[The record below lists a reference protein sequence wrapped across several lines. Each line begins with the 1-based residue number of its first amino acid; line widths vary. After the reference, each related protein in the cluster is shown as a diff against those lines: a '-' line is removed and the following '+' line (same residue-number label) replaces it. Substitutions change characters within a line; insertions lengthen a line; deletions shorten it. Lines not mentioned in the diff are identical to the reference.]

1 MALPMP
7 NSSARPWPRTA
18 RGFTYL
24 GLLFALALIGL
35 ALGAAGTVWSAAAR
49 RDKEQELLWRGGE
62 IRRAIARYY
71 QAGGGLRMFPKTL
84 EDLLED
90 RRGPVMLRHLRRVYA
105 DPMTGSADW
114 ELLRTASGELIGV
127 ASRSTVEPLKKRGFS
142 PTDTGF
148 DDAAC
153 YCDWRFVYLPQLYQ
167 ESLAAPQRVDSYQ
180 PQSQSQPL
188 PRLPQR

>member
-1 MALPMP
+1 MAPPMQ
-7 NSSARPWPRTA
+7 NSSARPCLRPA

-71 QAGGGLRMFPKTL
+71 QAGNGLHMFPKTL

-105 DPMTGSADW
+105 DPMTGAADW
-114 ELLRTASGELIGV
+114 ELLRNVNGELIGV
-127 ASRSTVEPLKKRGFS
+127 ASSSSAEPVKQRGFA
-142 PTDTGF
+142 PTDVGF

-167 ESLAAPQRVDSYQ
+167 QSLAAPPRANAAGA
-180 PQSQSQPL
+180 PL
-188 PRLPQR
+188 PAQR

>member
-1 MALPMP
+1 MRS
-7 NSSARPWPRTA
+7 SSARPGPRAA

-62 IRRAIARYY
+62 IRRAIARYH
-71 QAGGGLRMFPKTL
+71 QAGNGLRMFPRTL

-105 DPMTGSADW
+105 DPMTGAADW
-114 ELLRTASGELIGV
+114 ELLRNGAGELIGV
-127 ASRSTVEPLKKRGFS
+127 ASRGAGEPLKKRGFTA
-142 PTDTGF
+142 TDVGF
-148 DDAAC
+148 EDATC

-167 ESLAAPQRVDSYQ
+167 DALAAPQRVDSYQ
-180 PQSQSQPL
+180 RQPPSGAL
-188 PRLPQR
+188 PRAPTGR